1 MASPQVQDGHE
12 VDDRVGAQQHEDG
25 RVEVEPGP
33 RRSQKALGRSDTCSK
48 HVQFVSKL

>member
-1 MASPQVQDGHE
+1 MAPPQVQDGHE

-33 RRSQKALGRSDTCSK
+33 GRSQKALGRSDTCCK